1 MLQVAK
7 RFQNN
12 QKSST
17 DNLSDVTY
25 LHNDSHFYSKI
36 SFYWLNPLLYKGY
49 MSPLEQDDLGELP
62 EEEKAIKHYT
72 KLKKIYNYQKVS
84 LQTLSTAL

>member
-1 MLQVAK
+1 
-7 RFQNN
+7 
-12 QKSST
+12 
-17 DNLSDVTY
+17 
-25 LHNDSHFYSKI
+25 
-36 SFYWLNPLLYKGY
+36 

-84 LQTLSTAL
+84 LQTLSTVL